1 MNQLKMRSFPCLL
14 TLFFMFCLEGTKK
27 ESVVADQK
35 NNAQEL
41 GLAICAGDPAAFDK
55 LETLAV
61 AAYEEFRN
69 SKSRKGFEKI
79 RPAFDILGKE
89 AGKGNDF
96 ALKALLRGLRSPSL
110 DGFSTN
116 ALGDAAGMGNQKALE
131 VLLEPEKYGTL
142 LSSTVGALA
151 RAAESGDTRIVDCL
165 TKVISDKKQR
175 SLHHMATGGICN
187 AMEKGNE
194 KALQVLTSLLDHE
207 DTADDIQ
214 RLILTSLGKA
224 KRKSYGNSALPAL
237 ISLLRK
243 KKELAQ
249 TIEVLGVFGP
259 DAAEAAPDLVALLQ
273 EADLRDSAVESLVK
287 IGPPALPSLENA
299 MRNGDTPTQQSA
311 KHAISRIQAL
321 AAPQKVVT
329 GPEGVLAEVL
339 GTKIYSTELELP
351 QERLSQWKEKLSEEQ
366 FNKSLAQYRRAQPEK
381 IRALILLKLFE
392 PYDEKHGLKPTKE
405 EIQEFM
411 EGMAAKGNSDLE
423 GEALKKMPSSNSLY
437 AQLAPSLVLSWK
449 RNKLL
454 FEQYGGRIGVYPQQ
468 LTPEPL
474 DAHLA
479 FLKEREQNGDFQ
491 IYDVSF
497 REAFWAYFTSEKR
510 TFLSSKEGKSM
521 MNIPY
526 WKQ

>member
-1 MNQLKMRSFPCLL
+1 MNQLKMSSFPCLL

-35 NNAQEL
+35 NNSQEL

-55 LETLAV
+55 LEALAI
-61 AAYEEFRN
+61 AAHDEFRD

-79 RPAFDILGKE
+79 RPVFDMLGKE

-96 ALKALLRGLRSPSL
+96 ALKALLRGIRSQSL
-110 DGFSTN
+110 DGFSTT

-151 RAAESGDTRIVDCL
+151 RAAESGDTRIVDFL

-175 SLHHMATGGICN
+175 ALHHMATGGICK

-194 KALQVLTSLLDHE
+194 KALQVLTSLLDRE

-214 RLILTSLGKA
+214 RLILTGLGKA
-224 KRKSYGNSALPAL
+224 KRKGHGNGGLSAL

-249 TIEVLGVFGP
+249 TIEVLGMFGP

-273 EADLRDSAVESLVK
+273 EADLRDSVVESLVK
-287 IGPPALPSLENA
+287 IGPPALPFLENA
-299 MRNGDTPTQQSA
+299 MRAGDTPTQQSV

-321 AAPQKVVT
+321 ATPKKIVT

-339 GTKIYSTELELP
+339 GTKIYFTELEPP
-351 QERLSQWKEKLSEEQ
+351 QKLLEQWKSKLSEEK
-366 FNKSLAQYRRAQPEK
+366 FNQSIEKYRKTQPDR
-381 IRALILLKLFE
+381 IRATILLKLFE
-392 PYDEKHGLKPTKE
+392 SYDAKHGLKASKE
-405 EIQEFM
+405 EIQEYID
-411 EGMAAKGNSDLE
+411 GMTAKGISELGSE
-423 GEALKKMPSSNSLY
+423 EMKKITSSNSLY
-437 AQLAPSLVLSWK
+437 DQLAPLLVLSWK

-454 FEQYGGRIGVYPQQ
+454 FDQYGGRIGVYPQQ

-497 REAFWAYFTSEKR
+497 RESFWAYFTSEKR
-510 TFLSSKEGKSM
+510 TFIPSKEGKSL
-521 MNIPY
+521 MNHPY